1 MNTVQAPAL
10 AAMRPAIP
18 ATSHVLLRVFGCG
31 ATLAHVEGLDERGA
45 RQREEELWMEFIR
58 NSRVDGGFGMA
69 YLRELQARK

>member
-1 MNTVQAPAL
+1 MNAL
-10 AAMRPAIP
+10 KIDKARFTPVDLEQGSALL
-18 ATSHVLLRVFGCG
+18 HVL
-31 ATLAHVEGLDERGA
+31 ALDEREA